1 VSRTPLVYLALGDSY
16 TIGTGGSGRPR
27 GFPAL
32 IARKL
37 ATASG
42 RLVSVRNM
50 GVDGYSADDVIRHE
64 LPVLDRIAPDVVS
77 VLIGAN
83 DVMRGHSRDD
93 YQASLAW
100 IYDALASRLRS
111 PALAV
116 AISVP
121 DWSVA
126 PAASSFGEVDRIR
139 LVIDGL
145 NAVARVDAAARGF
158 LWVDLTE
165 VSRSN
170 ASDPGWFATD
180 GLHPSNAQY
189 AAWVDLIWETVGD
202 TWTAAAAAGEATT
215 GTEA

>member
-1 VSRTPLVYLALGDSY
+1 MSRTPLVYLALGDSY
-16 TIGTGGSGRPR
+16 TIGTGGTGRPR

-42 RLVSVRNM
+42 RPVSVRNM

-64 LPVLDRIAPDVVS
+64 LPVLDRIAPDIVS
-77 VLIGAN
+77 ILIGAN
-83 DVMRGHSRDD
+83 DVVQGHSRDD
-93 YQASLAW
+93 FQASLAW
-100 IYDALASRLRS
+100 IYDALATRLAS
-111 PALAV
+111 PARAI

-126 PAASSFGEVDRIR
+126 PAAPSFGDVDRIR

-145 NAVARVDAAARGF
+145 NAVARAEAAARGF

-165 VSRSN
+165 VSRSR
-170 ASDPGWFATD
+170 ASEPGWYTPD

-189 AAWVDLIWETVGD
+189 AAWAGLIWEAVGEP
-202 TWTAAAAAGEATT
+202 WAAAAAAEA
-215 GTEA
+215 